1 MEVKIM
7 FPGFNNSK
15 KRGTISRG
23 DFDRD
28 GVKNRKDC
36 EPLNFR
42 KQGEGHE
49 KNPYEKGSQ
58 ASDFWEK
65 MDKKMRCP
73 KCGARTWETEYDRDY
88 NMYEECSKC
97 NWRKKK

>member
-1 MEVKIM
+1 MA

-15 KRGTISRG
+15 KRGTISNG

-42 KQGEGHE
+42 KQDGGKIFSEGYTDDAVSEHNRKLMQGYAPGEKE
-49 KNPYEKGSQ
+49 LIEARLEEIRLKKKLEKG
-58 ASDFWEK
+58 
-65 MDKKMRCP
+65 
-73 KCGARTWETEYDRDY
+73 GNY
-88 NMYEECSKC
+88 
-97 NWRKKK
+97 